1 MQCKVWVKGISSK
14 CTSSMQSPDEMNF
27 HVRHQWGMP
36 DGVAS
41 AMCPEEDIGEL
52 NPLYLYFS
60 DGDNPYGWYGYFK
73 TEADAKRAVAAKIES
88 ESRALSS
95 KLSKLSKLKSKI
107 EHLL

>member
-1 MQCKVWVKGISSK
+1 MSRMHSS
-14 CTSSMQSPDEMNF
+14 DEMNF
-27 HVRHQWGMP
+27 NVKHQWGMP
-36 DGVAS
+36 DDIA
-41 AMCPEEDIGEL
+41 ATMCAEEDIGEL
-52 NPLYLYFS
+52 NPLYLNFS

-88 ESRALSS
+88 ESKALSS